1 MLSFAILAVTA
12 TGQTTFPGSGVG
24 AIPDGPGTPTV
35 CGSNGAPLN
44 ITFNVSGASAPL
56 SAVGVNLTLTHTW
69 VADVTATLIAPN
81 GTTHVLFGY
90 TGSTTAGGCGDS
102 SNLAGLYSFSDA
114 AAAPPSGGW
123 WQAAAAVGDTLNL
136 ANGTYRST
144 GLGGVGA
151 TNPMPATSINAAF
164 AGVANPNGTWTLRIT
179 DGGGGDTGSV
189 SAASLILTSPAPPA
203 NHQDPNVDFNGDSR
217 SDYILIRE
225 PGTIALADGTPR
237 TPQDVIRAIKDRKSG
252 KTRLAN
258 LQNAAGGSSPLT
270 WYASYQGV
278 AGSDYQLPWG
288 DGSTDDFAPFDF
300 NGDGKDDFGVWRPGP
315 QLDAAFHWVTSND
328 FTFGSAPFG
337 ATGDDTSVSAD
348 YDGDGKDDLAV
359 FRCPLTTA
367 AQCGFYYKPTLNNPT
382 SEVVYVPWGFGVAS
396 DFYAYPGDFDGDGKN
411 DFCIQTVLPGNTS
424 QGTFLLLQNGNYT
437 PEYIAWGLPTD
448 ALVPGDYD
456 GDGKSDFA
464 VQRANGS
471 QLWTY
476 IYERDGGIQYI
487 PWGLSASD
495 LPAPGDYDGDG
506 KQDIGVFRWDWTLSY
521 GMFWV
526 YKANGQVETFAFGKP
541 GDYPAALWYVH

>member
-1 MLSFAILAVTA
+1 M
-12 TGQTTFPGSGVG
+12 GQTTFPGTGTG
-24 AIPDGPGTPTV
+24 AIPDGTV
-35 CGSNGAPLN
+35 CGTEGAPIN
-44 ITFNVSGASAPL
+44 ISFNVSGIATAPTVV
-56 SAVGVNLTLTHTW
+56 SVGMTMTHTW
-69 VADVTATLIAPN
+69 AGDINARLIAPN
-81 GTTHVLFGY
+81 GTTFIVFGNV
-90 TGSTTAGGCGDS
+90 GSPTSTSAGDS
-102 SNLAGLYSFSDA
+102 SNFTGTYTFNDA
-114 AAAPPSGGW
+114 ATANLWTAATGGLTDF
-123 WQAAAAVGDTLNL
+123 VIP
-136 ANGTYRST
+136 
-144 GLGGVGA
+144 VGA
-151 TNPMPATSINAAF
+151 YRTSINANPGTDTSINPAF
-164 AGVANPNGTWTLRIT
+164 AGIPSSNGTWTLRLT
-179 DGGGGDTGSV
+179 DRCPADTGSV
-189 SAASLILTSPAPPA
+189 SAASLTLTGTAPPVDF
-203 NHQDPNVDFNGDSR
+203 QDPNVDFNGDSR
-217 SDYILIRE
+217 SDYILIRN
-225 PGTIALADGTPR
+225 PGTIALADGTPT

-337 ATGDDTSVSAD
+337 ATGDDTSVSGD

-367 AQCGFYYKPTLNNPT
+367 AQCGFYYKPTLNNPN
-382 SEVVYVPWGFGVAS
+382 SDVVYVPWGFGVAS

-437 PEYIAWGLPTD
+437 AEYIAWGLPSD
-448 ALVPGDYD
+448 VLVPGDYD

-487 PWGLSASD
+487 PWGLAALD
-495 LPAPGDYDGDG
+495 VPAPGDYDGDG
-506 KQDIGVFRWDWTLSY
+506 KQDIGVFRWDPSLSY

-526 YKANGQVETFAFGKP
+526 YKATGQVETFAFGKP